1 MGDFLN
7 GSIDDGSDD
16 EDRASKQFNIVPVK
30 PKQTRNNSNDQ
41 QSETDSRSLDDFN
54 NFLKKV
60 ETALLTNPETCI
72 LLSSKLRFE
81 LSKYFAR

>member
-1 MGDFLN
+1 MIGLDFAQSN
-7 GSIDDGSDD
+7 DNFGVAMVAFD
-16 EDRASKQFNIVPVK
+16 EDRASKHFNIVPVK

-60 ETALLTNPETCI
+60 ETAEGE
-72 LLSSKLRFE
+72 K
-81 LSKYFAR
+81 